1 MINIVRDTMNRD
13 NILCPMLKGA
23 RDSAP
28 AGRMEEG
35 SPEEMVME
43 FQQVEVGARW

>member
-1 MINIVRDTMNRD
+1 MNRD
-13 NILCPMLKGA
+13 NILCPKLEGA
-23 RDSAP
+23 GRDSAP

-35 SPEEMVME
+35 SPEEMVLE